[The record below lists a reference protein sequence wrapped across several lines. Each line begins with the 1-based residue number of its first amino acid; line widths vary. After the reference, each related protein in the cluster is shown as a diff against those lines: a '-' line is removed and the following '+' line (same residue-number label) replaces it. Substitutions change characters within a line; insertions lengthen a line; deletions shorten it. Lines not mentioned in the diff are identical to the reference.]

1 MIESVR
7 ISVKRNLD
15 GIPFGPSE
23 SSKETRELIL
33 NKMKKL

>member
-7 ISVKRNLD
+7 ISIKRNLD

-23 SSKETRELIL
+23 SSKETRKVIL
-33 NKMKKL
+33 DKMKEI